1 MTNVNLN
8 RLAVF
13 AAVIETGAFTAAAR
27 QLGLTKA
34 MVSQHVARLE
44 AELGTTLL
52 IRTTR
57 KVTPTEMG
65 QAFHADCRRILAETE
80 AALARLRVSR
90 DAVVGRLRITC
101 GAEYA
106 AAVLAPALADFT
118 LQHAGLTI
126 DLIASDQVVDLVGE
140 RFDLAIRAG
149 WLRDSRLRATRL
161 AGFRQL
167 VVAAPDYLRRN
178 GMPRRPADLAT
189 HRWVAMP
196 QLPASHTLRFQPRPG
211 SGQGRGRAQSARVN
225 AVLQTNS
232 TAMMRAFVLEG
243 GGMAVFPDHMVRD
256 DLAAGRLVEV
266 LGGYALPEGG
276 VYAVYPAMRHVPPKT
291 RLFIDFLKQRLAAD

>member
-1 MTNVNLN
+1 MADVNLN

-13 AAVIETGAFTAAAR
+13 AAVVETGAFTAAAR

-44 AELGTTLL
+44 AELGATLL

-57 KVTPTEMG
+57 KVTPTEAG
-65 QAFHADCRRILAETE
+65 LAFHADCRRILADTE
-80 AALARLRVSR
+80 AALTRLRVSR
-90 DAVVGRLRITC
+90 DTVAGRLRVTC

-118 LQHAGLTI
+118 RRHAALTV
-126 DLIASDQVVDLVGE
+126 DLIASDQIVDLVGE

-149 WLRDSRLRATRL
+149 WLRDSRHRATRL
-161 AGFRQL
+161 AEFRQ
-167 VVAAPDYLRRN
+167 VAVAAPDYLRRF
-178 GMPRRPADLAT
+178 GPPRQPADLAA
-189 HRWVAMP
+189 HRWVALT
-196 QLPASHTLRFQPRPG
+196 QLPAAQTLKFAPR
-211 SGQGRGRAQSARVN
+211 SGRGRAQIARVN

-232 TAMMRAFVLEG
+232 TAAMRAFVLSG
-243 GGMAVFPDHMVRD
+243 GGIAIFPDHMVRD
-256 DLAAGRLVEV
+256 DLAAGRLSEV

-276 VYAVYPAMRHVPPKT
+276 IFAVYPAMRHVPPKV
-291 RLFIDFLKQRLAAD
+291 RLFIDFLKERLAGP